1 MMAVMAESAGEATEA
16 AKSAS
21 RERELDR
28 QTLLR
33 CTRGDP
39 LAFRAFVVRYE
50 RPVFALLSRML
61 GRGPHVEDLAQETF
75 LRAYK
80 AFPAFD
86 ADGAARPSTW
96 LLTIATRL
104 AIDHKRRPTFESEP
118 ARALDAIDAG
128 PVPTPEHET
137 ARAQMGRAIDETVR
151 TLPDEQRIALVLAEL
166 HAMSVEE
173 IARATETPE
182 ATVKTR
188 LFRAREKMRAALS
201 RFREGGRS

>member
-1 MMAVMAESAGEATEA
+1 MMVLMAEPAEKMA
-16 AKSAS
+16 

-28 QTLLR
+28 ATLLR
-33 CTRGDP
+33 CMRGDP

-80 AFPAFD
+80 AFPSFD
-86 ADGAARPSTW
+86 PDGAARPSTW

-104 AIDHKRRPTFESEP
+104 AIDHKRRPSFVDP
-118 ARALDAIDAG
+118 ASTLDAS

-137 ARAQMGRAIDETVR
+137 ARAQMGRAIEEAVNA
-151 TLPDEQRIALVLAEL
+151 LPDDQRVALVLAEF
-166 HAMSVEE
+166 HAMSVDE
-173 IARATETPE
+173 IAHATETPA

>member
-1 MMAVMAESAGEATEA
+1 MMVLMAEPAEKAT
-16 AKSAS
+16 

-28 QTLLR
+28 ATLLR
-33 CTRGDP
+33 CMKGDP

-50 RPVFALLSRML
+50 RPVFAVLSRIL

-80 AFPAFD
+80 AFPSFD
-86 ADGAARPSTW
+86 PDGAARPSTW

-104 AIDHKRRPTFESEP
+104 AIDHKRRPAIGDPNRAHDPALLPSFETS
-118 ARALDAIDAG
+118 
-128 PVPTPEHET
+128 PVATPEHET
-137 ARAQMGRAIDETVR
+137 ARAQMGRAIEEAAR
-151 TLPDEQRIALVLAEL
+151 ALPDDQRIALVLAEM
-166 HAMSVEE
+166 HAMSVDE
-173 IARATETPE
+173 IAHATETPA

>member
-1 MMAVMAESAGEATEA
+1 MMVVVAEQAPMST
-16 AKSAS
+16 

-28 QTLLR
+28 ATLLR

-39 LAFRAFVVRYE
+39 LAFRAFVGRYE
-50 RPVFALLSRML
+50 RAVFALLSRIL

-80 AFPAFD
+80 AFPSFD
-86 ADGAARPSTW
+86 ADGSARASTW

-104 AIDHKRRPTFESEP
+104 AIDHKRRFTPEDVGP
-118 ARALDAIDAG
+118 ALDAAPI
-128 PVPTPEHET
+128 PTPEHES
-137 ARAQMGRAIDETVR
+137 ARAQMGRAIEEAAR
-151 TLPDEQRIALVLAEL
+151 ALPDDQRIALVLAEM
-166 HAMSVEE
+166 HGMSVDE
-173 IARATETPE
+173 IAHATETPA

-201 RFREGGRS
+201 RFREGGRP